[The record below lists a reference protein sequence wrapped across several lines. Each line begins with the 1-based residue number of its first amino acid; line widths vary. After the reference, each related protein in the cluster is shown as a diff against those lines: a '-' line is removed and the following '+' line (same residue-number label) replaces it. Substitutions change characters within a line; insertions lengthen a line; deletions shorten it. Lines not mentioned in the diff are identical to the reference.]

1 MMYARVTHIRPN
13 NFYCVQI
20 LAQHVQS
27 FGMNAAITAKPT
39 SFVQTFVLTRV
50 HEPIMFHFMFLVALE
65 SLSNV
70 LFCTICFSKCMCP
83 TADMYVCCGWEGS
96 VLGVDGKETAISK
109 RTNIATQ

>member
-1 MMYARVTHIRPN
+1 MMYARVTQIRPN

-39 SFVQTFVLTRV
+39 SFVQTFVLTTV
-50 HEPIMFHFMFLVALE
+50 HEPIMFH
-65 SLSNV
+65 
-70 LFCTICFSKCMCP
+70 FSKCMCP
-83 TADMYVCCGWEGS
+83 TADMNVCCGWEGS
-96 VLGVDGKETAISK
+96 VLGVDGKEMAISK